1 MNKKPHAFIRRSS
14 AVCAAA
20 ALALSGAF
28 IAVPANAAPEKDTT
42 ATTAPATVAPETQ
55 APATEGAVIDDPALV
70 EAIKRDLGMTVEEFV
85 AAGELGTKAADA
97 VKELSAIEGY
107 EGIALVDSKKVVVSG
122 TGEALKAAVDKLGF
136 EFKDTAAKKAELK
149 PVETKKPV
157 EKTEP
162 KEALKAQPTAD
173 LGLIMKKFIALYGAE
188 NLTSVVNTQVDGQSA
203 IVIRA
208 KSGLQPK
215 TSQAPADVQ
224 RAVTGAA
231 VNPTPEEFAASVGAL
246 VTFEDNGPA
255 APVYDLTNGQ
265 GYFAEGNGS
274 GSLCSVGFNGY
285 DKSGAPAIISAG
297 HCTNDGSLT
306 VMSLT
311 DPEGDYTSYAD
322 AGYPAGPETPLPAGD
337 VVVANAAGET
347 FNQFG
352 GPGNTPAEIP
362 EDAQTWDEVT
372 NIGTDVSTWEVTSDE
387 VNPLAETT
395 KWSDPSD
402 LTSDA
407 VKITNVRAAVVGDN
421 VCKSGRT
428 TSWTCGPVTEVGPFI
443 VGGFNTSDP
452 NGDPR
457 AVKGFTADFSSDRDG
472 YPGIWGGDSGGSMIA
487 GNSAV
492 GITSARDTTNRTT
505 GFGADLQEALA
516 VTDGYSVKLFVN
528 TPTLVDPENNGSVQQ
543 GGTITGAVEG
553 DVEKV
558 VIKSAGAE
566 DQYVAVT
573 DGKWTIKAPNSSGK
587 YNFTAQAINGFNK
600 SAVADFT
607 VDVKAAPMDKP
618 AITSPKDGET
628 FGRVLAYYG
637 TGTPGATV
645 ELKGAGIDGTVTVTV
660 DADGKWSYQ
669 VEGGVPFSN
678 DAQKIEARQAAK
690 GDRAAS
696 EWVSSSFFVK
706 PGPVTIT
713 NPGGGAKYD
722 QGTASIKIEG
732 TASVDGEV
740 RVGFDGGAAAM
751 FEVKD
756 GKWTAS
762 LPAKDLAAGTYDIV
776 ASQTVDGVAA
786 PEARVGIEIVA
797 PAPTETPK
805 PTEEP
810 TAPPTESPKPTDQPT
825 TSPSPQPTCETE
837 VVVEIGPD
845 GKPTAKAI
853 PVDPNCDNNGDG
865 LPDTGANEMT
875 MPLVFAGSALL
886 LAGAGAVAFTAIRRR
901 KAQH

>member
-28 IAVPANAAPEKDTT
+28 IAVPANASPDKETT
-42 ATTAPATVAPETQ
+42 ATTAPATEAPATQ

-122 TGEALKAAVDKLGF
+122 TGDALKAAVKKLGF
-136 EFKDTAAKKAELK
+136 EFKDTAAKKAEASDVGTTK
-149 PVETKKPV
+149 PAPAKAEVKETYKGDVVALYNEYAAKNGIDGLVSVTTDQQGNFFITKKANSNEAARSAEAPEAGFTSKFSNVSTETAPELTQTRYDVPGGHGIIMDETK
-157 EKTEP
+157 EP
-162 KEALKAQPTAD
+162 
-173 LGLIMKKFIALYGAE
+173 
-188 NLTSVVNTQVDGQSA
+188 
-203 IVIRA
+203 
-208 KSGLQPK
+208 
-215 TSQAPADVQ
+215 
-224 RAVTGAA
+224 TG
-231 VNPTPEEFAASVGAL
+231 SIG
-246 VTFEDNGPA
+246 
-255 APVYDLTNGQ
+255 
-265 GYFAEGNGS
+265 
-274 GSLCSVGFNGY
+274 LCSLGFNGWNK
-285 DKSGAPAIISAG
+285 DGQPAGITAG
-297 HCTNDGSLT
+297 HCTSDGTYNNVSL
-306 VMSLT
+306 S
-311 DPEGDYTSYAD
+311 DPRADLQGDSGVNLGSDLSSDYLFGAVS
-322 AGYPAGPETPLPAGD
+322 
-337 VVVANAAGET
+337 
-347 FNQFG
+347 FSQFG
-352 GPGNTPAEIP
+352 GPGNSVAENVDFQNWDNTGNVGTDIAVIDGIP
-362 EDAQTWDEVT
+362 ESYDLPAAVT
-372 NIGTDVSTWEVTSDE
+372 QWGDGTNLS
-387 VNPLAETT
+387 A
-395 KWSDPSD
+395 
-402 LTSDA
+402 DA
-407 VKITNVRAAVVGDN
+407 VKVTSVRNAVVGDA

-428 TSWTCGPVTEVGPFI
+428 TFWTCGTVNRVG
-443 VGGFNTSDP
+443 VALTGGDNYPADQNDIRATYGFEFEGANRETISD
-452 NGDPR
+452 
-457 AVKGFTADFSSDRDG
+457 S
-472 YPGIWGGDSGGSMIA
+472 GDSGGSIIA
-487 GNSAV
+487 GSVAV
-492 GITSARDTTNRTT
+492 GTLT
-505 GFGADLQEALA
+505 GGRQAQDPETGAMYDISVGNQIEEGLA
-516 VTDGYSVKLFVN
+516 VTDGYTVALYVN
-528 TPTLVDPENNGSVQQ
+528 APTLVSPENNGTVVQ
-543 GGTITGAVEG
+543 GGTITGAVADAADG
-553 DVEKV
+553 TKV

-573 DGKWTIKAPNSSGK
+573 DGQWTIKAPNSSGK

-618 AITSPKDGET
+618 TINSPKDGET

-740 RVGFDGGAAAM
+740 RVGFDGGVAAM

-810 TAPPTESPKPTDQPT
+810 TVPPTESPKPTDQPT

-865 LPDTGANEMT
+865 LPDTGANGMT

-886 LAGAGAVAFTAIRRR
+886 LAGAGAVAYTAIRRR